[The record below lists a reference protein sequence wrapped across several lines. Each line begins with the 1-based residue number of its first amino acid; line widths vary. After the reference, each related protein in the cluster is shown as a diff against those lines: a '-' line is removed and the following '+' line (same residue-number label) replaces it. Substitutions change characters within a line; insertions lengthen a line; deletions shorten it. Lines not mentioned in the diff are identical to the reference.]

1 MPLKQPIGRATR
13 QRLVARATGASLGP
27 LPGYLGYQLRLAQV
41 SVFSEFIERL
51 LQIDLRPGQFGT
63 LLVIKANPGLSQA
76 DVCAALDIHP
86 ANFAPMIASMEQR
99 GLVQRSQ
106 RASDRRSYSLRLSPE
121 GETLLQQAVALQE
134 RHEAE
139 IAVRLGAGGKE
150 SLLTLLTKITTR

>member
-13 QRLVARATGASLGP
+13 HRNPARAAEASLGP

-51 LQIDLRPGQFGT
+51 LELDLRPGQFGT
-63 LLVIKANPGLSQA
+63 LLVINANPGLSQA

-106 RASDRRSYSLRLSPE
+106 RASDRRSYSLRLSPD
-121 GETLLQQAVALQE
+121 GEALLRRAVALQE
-134 RHEAE
+134 QHEAE
-139 IAVRLGAGGKE
+139 VAERLGPGGKE
-150 SLLTLLTKITTR
+150 LLLTLLTKLTPR